1 MTGLS
6 IAIMLIMT
14 AVIVCLITYLTNIL
28 SKGTLVN
35 DIKKYDKFKGLAAIP
50 GPKALP
56 FIGNLLQL
64 PKPECKS
71 VKYIIGTYKI
81 CS

>member
-1 MTGLS
+1 MMGLS
-6 IAIMLIMT
+6 IAIMLVLT
-14 AVIVCLITYLTNIL
+14 ALFVCLIAHFTN
-28 SKGTLVN
+28 LVN
-35 DIKKYDKFKGLAAIP
+35 DINKYDKFKGLAAIP

-71 VKYIIGTYKI
+71 VEYMYYRVKI